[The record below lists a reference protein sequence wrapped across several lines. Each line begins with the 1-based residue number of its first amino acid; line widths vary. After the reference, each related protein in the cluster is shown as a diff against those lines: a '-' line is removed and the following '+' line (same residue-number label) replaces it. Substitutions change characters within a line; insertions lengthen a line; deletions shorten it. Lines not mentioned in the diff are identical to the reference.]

1 MRKTLPLIMMGAAQL
16 TYACSHLEVNSQALA
31 SEQPWGIIS
40 PESSKSSAQ
49 KPPPM
54 PKPEPEI
61 AVSLDNYR
69 QYKAVIDQTRSMIS
83 NPTAQRLA
91 TQLGLRILDL
101 TWEDT
106 GRYKGSAVGPNI
118 SDMTIQVQQFNPQT
132 QQHELNLMPV
142 IRHPNFTDKTGDV
155 RLDQFY
161 LRIGNQNGQPLQR
174 VTLKEFLGNFRRYL
188 SQPESWQ
195 GSETS
200 LLADRDSHVLV
211 SAQACFLPIPQA
223 GKAEFNPVLFNYQ
236 SSEKNPAVLTLLV
249 TREGTSATIIDN
261 KRDGF
266 AAGATWGQRL
276 FFNKN
281 GQRASLTGS
290 RASDFKGQPGDP
302 DPADPNL
309 TSAEAEA
316 KGMNMVMLIQVPLK
330 QKLRPRFPLME
341 PMTLSAPMAGAAS
354 TSKRQES
361 DVEAAVIGHGKVE
374 GPFTEIDGLAI
385 ARDPNFPIRV
395 TVQFYKATS
404 NGIVSTGD
412 MQQIQ
417 LQIARI
423 YADADFVGSL
433 VTEGETSRPTEYTG
447 SKQQP
452 PGWWED
458 FWQRHEANT
467 GQSRQETLEMLRR
480 LRGQNWTP
488 RSEQELQQQLD
499 QMQSSP

>member
-1 MRKTLPLIMMGAAQL
+1 MRKTFPLIVIGAAQL
-16 TYACSHLEVNSQALA
+16 TFACSHLEINSQAIA
-31 SEQPWGIIS
+31 SEQPWGIIA
-40 PESSKSSAQ
+40 PESAKSSAQ

-61 AVSLDNYR
+61 AISLDNYR
-69 QYKAVIDQTRSMIS
+69 AYKAVIDQTRSMIS

-91 TQLGLRILDL
+91 TQLGLNILDL

-132 QQHELNLMPV
+132 QQYELNLMPV
-142 IRHPNFTDKTGDV
+142 IRHPNFTDKTADV
-155 RLDQFY
+155 ALDRFY
-161 LRIGNQNGQPLQR
+161 LRVGNQDGKPLQR

-188 SQPESWQ
+188 SQPQSWQ
-195 GSETS
+195 GQVNS
-200 LLADRDSHVLV
+200 LLAERDRHVLV

-236 SSEKNPAVLTLLV
+236 SYEKNPAVLTILV

-276 FFNKN
+276 FFNQS

-290 RASDFKGQPGDP
+290 RASDFKSQPGDP
-302 DPADPNL
+302 DPVDPNL

-330 QKLRPRFPLME
+330 QTPRRRFSAME
-341 PMTLSAPMAGAAS
+341 SMPMSAPMAGAAS
-354 TSKRQES
+354 TLKQQAS

-404 NGIVSTGD
+404 NGVVSTGD

-417 LQIARI
+417 RQIARV

-433 VTEGETSRPTEYTG
+433 VTEGETGRPTEYTG
-447 SKQQP
+447 PKQQP

-467 GQSRQETLEMLRR
+467 GQSRQEALEMLRR

-499 QMQSSP
+499 QMPPSP